1 MDKDKSF
8 IKRQKRVRGS
18 IKRNLSRIRLSV
30 FRSNRHIY
38 AQIIDDKKGAT
49 LFSAGDSEKTKIK
62 AKKMPTKKEAA
73 FLVGERI
80 AQKAIKKGIKD
91 VVFDRSG
98 YKYHGRVKS
107 VAEGARKA
115 GLNF

>member
-1 MDKDKSF
+1 MDKNKSF
-8 IKRQKRVRGS
+8 IKRQKRVGGS
-18 IKRNLSRIRLSV
+18 VKRNLSRIRISV

-38 AQIIDDKKGAT
+38 AQIIDDNKGTT

-62 AKKMPTKKEAA
+62 DKKKLTKKETAY
-73 FLVGERI
+73 LVGEKI
-80 AQKAIKKGIKD
+80 AGKAIKKGIKD
-91 VVFDRSG
+91 VVFDRRG

-107 VAEGARKA
+107 VVEGARKA